1 MAADKSILFLLLID
15 ALKDTN
21 REHPKTTKELIQ
33 DVAAA
38 WQELYPDEPPATIS
52 PSTVGRHIKAMNK
65 SGLYHIA
72 TCKNAKDGYYCN
84 KFTFEAAEFSIIAQ
98 ALYRSVAISTA
109 ETRSLLQKFLNNTDD
124 LGEEYLDIMMK
135 QMQRT
140 SPRRKPTR
148 ATLPIINTILD
159 AIWKQKKL
167 RFTYYEHHDR
177 NPDNMKKRSDK
188 ETGKTIQ
195 YVVSPYYLVWNMD
208 ECYLIAHCE
217 RHDSASGKHLSH
229 FKVSLIAEP
238 AKLDYEPACS
248 IRDMKEYRRYTIQRT
263 IPEYK
268 AVVEYAKKASTE
280 DDKHRISN
288 RKALVKFSLDRYM
301 RENLFMFHDDS
312 PLVDIRLYFRKN
324 FLGTLMAQFNLDR
337 YTIKAY
343 PTDRT
348 FPDGE
353 KVISAI
359 ITVQPNEGLYMWL
372 SLQCTNV
379 MVVEPDSIRTE
390 LKKRLES
397 SLNAIKAYENGPHDP
412 IDQEQLEEDQKK
424 IAFADMW
431 REMMDIPSDKYQV
444 NPKQK
449 EKSDMM
455 LNTILGIPPEN
466 KL

>member
-15 ALKDTN
+15 ALKNTN
-21 REHPKTTKELIQ
+21 REHPKTTKDLIQ

-38 WQELYPDEPPATIS
+38 WQELYPDESPATIS

-72 TCKNAKDGYYCN
+72 TCKNAKEGYYCD

-109 ETRSLLQKFLNNTDD
+109 ETRTILKKFLNNTDD

-148 ATLPIINTILD
+148 KTLPIIETILET
-159 AIWKQKKL
+159 IWKQKKL
-167 RFTYYEHHDR
+167 RFTYYEHQDR
-177 NPDNMKKRSDK
+177 NPDNMKKHSDK
-188 ETGKTIQ
+188 ETGKTIK

-217 RHDSASGKHLSH
+217 RHDNANGKHLSH

-238 AKLDYEPACS
+238 AKLAYEPACS
-248 IRDMKEYRRYTIQRT
+248 ISDMMEYRRYIIRRT
-263 IPEYK
+263 IPEYM
-268 AVVEYAKKASTE
+268 AVREYAKKATTPE
-280 DDKHRISN
+280 DKHCLDN
-288 RKALVKFSLDRYM
+288 RSALVQFSLDRYM
-301 RENLFMFHDDS
+301 RENLFMFHNDS
-312 PLVDIRLYFRKN
+312 PLVDIRLYFRKS

-372 SLQCTNV
+372 SLQCNNV
-379 MVVEPDSIRTE
+379 MVVEPDSIRTK

-397 SLNAIKAYENGPHDP
+397 SLNAIKAYEKGPHDP
-412 IDQEQLEEDQKK
+412 IDQKQLEEDQKK

-431 REMMDIPSDKYQV
+431 REMMDIPDDQFNDK
-444 NPKQK
+444 PERKK
-449 EKSDMM
+449 KSDLM
-455 LNTILGIPPEN
+455 LGAILGIPPEDN
-466 KL
+466 I